1 MKIFSWCYT
10 IELITKENHTTIYG
24 VYDNKTV
31 AKINYEIVKEKID
44 NSAFENAYGVVLKA
58 WINGN
63 EELYLL
69 DEYKK

>member
-1 MKIFSWCYT
+1 MKIFSCCYS

-31 AKINYEIVKEKID
+31 AKIDYEIVKEKID
-44 NSAFENAYGVVLKA
+44 NSALENTYGVVLKA
-58 WINGN
+58 WENGN